1 MSPSF
6 SLSTSLSVYSVI
18 LHSTRIEHHPYTL
31 TLVRLYRSKIFDTS
45 RFALSTMGLI
55 VRFAEFVRWYPRG
68 MSAEERRLIFKVD
81 WLVLAFA
88 CLSFFTK
95 YLDVSALSTS
105 EPNLLPVWTVRL
117 IAISTRQCLCLWD
130 EGRPAFD
137 RKQTKL
143 HQRSL

>member
-6 SLSTSLSVYSVI
+6 GRFRSVVSLPYYTNWK
-18 LHSTRIEHHPYTL
+18 HHPY
-31 TLVRLYRSKIFDTS
+31 TLVRLYRTKTFDS
-45 RFALSTMGLI
+45 IRFSLSIMGLI
-55 VRFAEFVRWYPRG
+55 VQFAEFIRWYPRG

-81 WLVLAFA
+81 WLVLVFA

-105 EPNLLPVWTVRL
+105 EPSLLLEWKFRL
-117 IAISTRQCLCLWD
+117 IPIPIRQCLCLWD
-130 EGRPAFD
+130 ERRPAFD
-137 RKQTKL
+137 RKQTEL